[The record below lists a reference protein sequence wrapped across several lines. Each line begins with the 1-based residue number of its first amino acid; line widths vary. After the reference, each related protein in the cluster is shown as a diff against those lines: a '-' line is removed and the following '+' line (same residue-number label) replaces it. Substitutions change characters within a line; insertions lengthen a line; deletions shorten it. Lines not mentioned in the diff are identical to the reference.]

1 MEIGGVSMTIRQ
13 LSESGNEELRERLCP
28 SGHGLITL
36 TGDLGCCTVCG
47 RQRDKDCNR
56 DHHPCDD
63 SVGLQCVYES
73 KKVTNGVCKRKY
85 NFETEFCSGAPSLEL
100 NFSETGQ
107 SVLCK

>member
-1 MEIGGVSMTIRQ
+1 MTIRQ

-47 RQRDKDCNR
+47 RQRDKECNR

-73 KKVTNGVCKRKY
+73 KKSTDGVCKRKY
-85 NFETEFCSGAPSLEL
+85 KIRFWFFCSKAPPLK
-100 NFSETGQ
+100 Q
-107 SVLCK
+107 